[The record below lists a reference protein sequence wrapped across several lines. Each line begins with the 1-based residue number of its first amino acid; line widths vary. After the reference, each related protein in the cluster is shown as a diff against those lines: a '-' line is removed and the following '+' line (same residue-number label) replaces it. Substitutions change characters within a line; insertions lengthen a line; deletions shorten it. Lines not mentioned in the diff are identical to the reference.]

1 MKINLPLGVATNSS
15 ACIMGSY
22 LKKRGIDMTAKTF
35 KVILHL
41 QSNDENGTQFDR
53 VTSYLAANLDQ
64 VDEMINL
71 DNEDNLLY
79 WELA

>member
-1 MKINLPLGVATNSS
+1 
-15 ACIMGSY
+15 
-22 LKKRGIDMTAKTF
+22 MTAKKF
-35 KVILHL
+35 EVILHL
-41 QSNDENGTQFDR
+41 QSNNENGTQCDR

-71 DNEDNLLY
+71 DHEDNLIY